1 MSAVARAHIKLPV
14 GLVGADGPRELDC
27 DGATVGEALAD
38 CITREPRLK
47 PRIFREDGGV
57 WVGIFLNGR
66 NVRSVD
72 GMDTLLA
79 DGDEI
84 RLMPPIAGG

>member
-1 MSAVARAHIKLPV
+1 VARARIKLPV
-14 GLVGADGPRELDC
+14 GLVGVDGPSVLEC
-27 DGATVGEALAD
+27 DGASVGEALQD
-38 CITREPRLK
+38 CVAKDPRLK

-66 NVRSVD
+66 NIRSIN
-72 GMDTLLA
+72 GMETVLA

>member
-1 MSAVARAHIKLPV
+1 VALARIKLPV
-14 GLVGADGPRELDC
+14 GLVGTDGPRELEC
-27 DGATVGEALAD
+27 NGATVGEALQD
-38 CITREPRLK
+38 CVAKDPRLK

-57 WVGIFLNGR
+57 WVGIFVNGR
-66 NVRSVD
+66 NIRSID
-72 GMDTLLA
+72 GMDTALQ

>member
-1 MSAVARAHIKLPV
+1 VAHARIKLPV
-14 GLVGADGPRELDC
+14 GLVGVDGPRELEC
-27 DGATVGEALAD
+27 DGATVGEALLD
-38 CITREPRLK
+38 CVAKDPRLK

-57 WVGIFLNGR
+57 WVGIFVNGR
-66 NVRSVD
+66 NIRSVD
-72 GMDTLLA
+72 GMDTALR

>member
-1 MSAVARAHIKLPV
+1 VARARIKLPV
-14 GLVGADGPRELDC
+14 GLVGVDGPRELEC
-27 DGATVGEALAD
+27 DGASVGDALRD
-38 CITREPRLK
+38 CVAKDPRLK

-57 WVGIFLNGR
+57 WVGIFVNGR
-66 NVRSVD
+66 NIRSIN
-72 GMDTLLA
+72 GMETELA

>member
-1 MSAVARAHIKLPV
+1 VAQARVKLPI
-14 GLVGADGPRELDC
+14 GLVGTDGPKELVC
-27 DGATVGEALAD
+27 EGRTVGEALQD
-38 CITREPRLK
+38 CIAKEPRLRR
-47 PRIFREDGGV
+47 RIFREDGGV

-66 NVRSVD
+66 NIRQGD

-79 DGDEI
+79 DGDEL

>member
-1 MSAVARAHIKLPV
+1 MARARIKLPV
-14 GLVGADGPRELDC
+14 GLVGVDGPSELEC
-27 DGATVGEALAD
+27 GGATVGEALQD
-38 CITREPRLK
+38 CVAKDPRLK

-57 WVGIFLNGR
+57 WVGIFVNGR
-66 NVRSVD
+66 NVRSIN
-72 GMDTLLA
+72 GMDTELA

>member
-1 MSAVARAHIKLPV
+1 MASARIRLPV
-14 GLVGADGPRELDC
+14 GLVGTDGPRELEC
-27 DGATVGEALAD
+27 NGATVGEALQD
-38 CITREPRLK
+38 CVAKDPRLK

-57 WVGIFLNGR
+57 WVGIFVNGR
-66 NVRSVD
+66 NIRSID
-72 GMDTLLA
+72 GMETVLR

>member
-1 MSAVARAHIKLPV
+1 MAQARVKLPA
-14 GLVGADGPRELDC
+14 GLVGVDGPKELAC
-27 DGATVGEALAD
+27 EGRTVGEALAD
-38 CITREPRLK
+38 CIAKEPRLR

-66 NVRSVD
+66 NIRQAD
-72 GMDTLLA
+72 GMETLLA
-79 DGDEI
+79 DGDEL

>member
-1 MSAVARAHIKLPV
+1 MASARIKLPV
-14 GLVGADGPRELDC
+14 GLVGTDGPRELEC
-27 DGATVGEALAD
+27 NGATVGEALQD
-38 CITREPRLK
+38 CVAKDPRLK

-57 WVGIFLNGR
+57 WVGIFVNGR
-66 NVRSVD
+66 NIRSID
-72 GMDTLLA
+72 GMETVLR

>member
-1 MSAVARAHIKLPV
+1 MARAHIKLPV
-14 GLVGADGPRELDC
+14 GLVGADGPRELHC
-27 DGATVGEALAD
+27 EGATVGEALAD
-38 CITREPRLK
+38 CVARDPRLK

-72 GMDTLLA
+72 GMETVLA

>member
-1 MSAVARAHIKLPV
+1 VASARIKLPV
-14 GLVGADGPRELDC
+14 GLVGTDGPRELEC
-27 DGATVGEALAD
+27 NGATVGEALQD
-38 CITREPRLK
+38 CVAKDPRLK

-57 WVGIFLNGR
+57 WVGIFVNGR
-66 NVRSVD
+66 NIRSID
-72 GMDTLLA
+72 GMETVLR

>member
-1 MSAVARAHIKLPV
+1 VARARIKLPV
-14 GLVGADGPRELDC
+14 GLVGTDGPRELEC
-27 DGATVGEALAD
+27 DGATVGAALQD
-38 CITREPRLK
+38 CVAKDPRLK

-57 WVGIFLNGR
+57 WVGIFVNGR
-66 NVRSVD
+66 NIRSID
-72 GMDTLLA
+72 GMDTALR